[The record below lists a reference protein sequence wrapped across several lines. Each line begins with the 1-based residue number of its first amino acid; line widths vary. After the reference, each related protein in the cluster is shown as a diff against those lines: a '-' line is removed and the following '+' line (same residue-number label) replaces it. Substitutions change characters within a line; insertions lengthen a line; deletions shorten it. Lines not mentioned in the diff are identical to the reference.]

1 MPSYQGTVEV
11 KTGALR
17 LDRYVS
23 ECLGLLSRSQ
33 VKIRSLEARLNGK
46 PAKLSRMVKAGD
58 RLDLLW
64 KDPETP
70 DLIPQDIPLKVI
82 FENQRVIVVD
92 KAQGMVVH
100 PGAGNFRGTLVNALL
115 FRRLL
120 GEGSAPPV
128 QAAESL
134 FVPGEEGTAASPA
147 GSRPGIVHRLDKDT
161 SGVMIAAWDDEALA
175 FLSEQFKTRKVRK
188 TYAAIVRGVPG
199 EAAGRIETL
208 LSRDSRDRKRF
219 AVSSGRGK
227 QALTL
232 YRLVRSW
239 KTHSLLLVR
248 PRTGRTHQIRVH
260 LRYLGCPIAGDPI
273 YGGGDPL
280 FPDISLMLHAKSLA
294 LTLPGEE
301 ARRIFKS
308 PLPARF
314 KAVIARLNRREKT
327 GHEY

>member
-1 MPSYQGTVEV
+1 
-11 KTGALR
+11 LR

-46 PAKLSRMVKAGD
+46 PVKLSRMVKTGD

-70 DLIPQDIPLKVI
+70 DLVPQDIPLTVI
-82 FENQRVIVVD
+82 FENSRVIVVD

-115 FRRLL
+115 FRRLRR
-120 GEGSAPPV
+120 EGP
-128 QAAESL
+128 AAEP
-134 FVPGEEGTAASPA
+134 FPIPRGEDGSPA
-147 GSRPGIVHRLDKDT
+147 GTWPRPGIVHRLDKDT
-161 SGVMIAAWDDEALA
+161 SGVMIAAWDGEALA

-188 TYAAIVRGVPG
+188 TYTAIVRGVPG
-199 EAAGRIETL
+199 EPAGRIETPI
-208 LSRDSRDRKRF
+208 SRDGRDRKRF
-219 AVSSGRGK
+219 AAVPGK
-227 QALTL
+227 GKYALTL
-232 YRLVRSW
+232 YRIVRSW

-260 LRYLGCPIAGDPI
+260 LRYLGFPVAGDPV

-294 LTLPGEE
+294 LTLPGEGE
-301 ARRIFKS
+301 GRIFKS

-314 KAVIARLNRREKT
+314 KAMIARLDDMEKA
-327 GHEY
+327 GRG